1 MAGQHANMAQP
12 NHATHAMAAAEY
24 LGGHHLPT
32 DQDYRQNPNIYAGQ
46 VPSAPPAPYG
56 QAQAPASMYGE
67 MEGMYPYS
75 AMQAQ
80 QVGRSPFSLN
90 QVRANLPRIQGAY
103 VIGGI

>member
-12 NHATHAMAAAEY
+12 NHASHAMAAAEY
-24 LGGHHLPT
+24 MGSHHLPT
-32 DQDYRQNPNIYAGQ
+32 DQDYRQNPNMYAGQ
-46 VPSAPPAPYG
+46 VPPAPSAPYG

-80 QVGRSPFSLN
+80 QVNMSLSH
-90 QVRANLPRIQGAY
+90 VSAL
-103 VIGGI
+103 